1 MKNINLFTQY
11 YHDSNKDRRFE
22 LDYCVY
28 ENLEN
33 DFDSVFLIYQTPRK
47 QSFELSVNKH
57 KLSIEYVDERP
68 MFNNFFEIMDREE
81 YAHSINIL
89 ANTDIIFTKGLGD
102 ILAYVNT
109 IESNTCIA
117 LSRYDYNMADNTTTE
132 FHRADSQ
139 DTWIFKG
146 NPKVRTS
153 IPYGM
158 GMAGCDNKLAYDISQ
173 HGYNLINP
181 CKSIHTYHIHHS
193 NIRNYLNEINEP
205 SYRVPPPYKL
215 INVE

>member
-1 MKNINLFTQY
+1 MTKVNLFTQY
-11 YHDSNKDRRFE
+11 YHDSNKDRKFE

-68 MFNNFFEIMDREE
+68 TFNDFFEIMDREE

-89 ANTDIIFTKGLGD
+89 SNTDIIFTKGLGD
-102 ILAYVNT
+102 ILAYVNK
-109 IESNTCIA
+109 IESNTCLA
-117 LSRYDYNMADNTTTE
+117 LSRYDYNMADNTTKE
-132 FHRADSQ
+132 FHRPDRQ

-173 HGYNLINP
+173 HGYNVINP

-193 NIRNYLNEINEP
+193 NVRNYLNEENQP
-205 SYRVPPPYKL
+205 TYRVPPPYKL